1 MDFQF
6 APEQTMTAEI
16 SVDDIGNCAI
26 MAINDLC
33 EQYYLITKTSLG
45 TTKVCTF
52 GPVVE
57 DADSK
62 IFNLSYYTT
71 EYNAK
76 KLQKTIYMFLN
87 NIKAKI
93 TEATTISVGDAVGGM
108 IDIGELFKGD
118 EQNE

>member
-26 MAINDLC
+26 MAMNDLC

-52 GPVVE
+52 GPTIDGGE
-57 DADSK
+57 IK
-62 IFNLSYYTT
+62 RFNLSYYTM

-76 KLQKTIYMFLN
+76 KLQKTIY
-87 NIKAKI
+87 IKAKI
-93 TEATTISVGDAVGGM
+93 TEATPIGFEDAVRGM
-108 IDIGELFKGD
+108 VDIGDLFKGD
-118 EQNE
+118 

>member
-1 MDFQF
+1 MMDFQF

-26 MAINDLC
+26 MAMNDLC

-52 GPVVE
+52 GPTIDGGE
-57 DADSK
+57 SK
-62 IFNLSYYTT
+62 IFNLSYYTM
-71 EYNAK
+71 EYNVK

-93 TEATTISVGDAVGGM
+93 TEATPIGFDDAVRGM
-108 IDIGELFKGD
+108 VDIGDLFKGD
-118 EQNE
+118 